1 MAEFL
6 IELYVSCLDGDAV
19 SRDECRAREAAA
31 ALTAEGTRV
40 RFLRSIY
47 VPEDETCFFL
57 YRAGSIDAV
66 REAARRAALSY
77 EHVAETARTRL
88 PSHRHETRST

>member
-31 ALTAEGTRV
+31 TLTAEGTRV
-40 RFLRSIY
+40 RLLRSIY
-47 VPEDETCFFL
+47 VPEDETCFLLF
-57 YRAGSIDAV
+57 RAGSIDAV

-77 EHVAETARTRL
+77 EHVAETARTE
-88 PSHRHETRST
+88 RHSRNGGSR

>member
-6 IELYVSCLDGDAV
+6 IELYVSGHDGDAV
-19 SRDECRAREAAA
+19 ARDELRAREAAA
-31 ALTAEGTRV
+31 TLTAEGTRV

-47 VPEDETCFFL
+47 VPEDETCFL
-57 YRAGSIDAV
+57 LSAGSIDAA

-77 EHVAETARTRL
+77 EHVAETARPEAHPRNGG
-88 PSHRHETRST
+88 SR

>member
-19 SRDECRAREAAA
+19 GRDEQRAREAAA
-31 ALTAEGTRV
+31 ALTGEGTQV

-57 YRAGSIDAV
+57 FRAASIDAV
-66 REAARRAALSY
+66 HEAARRASLAY
-77 EHVAETARTRL
+77 EHVAETARTTPHSRNGG
-88 PSHRHETRST
+88 SR